1 MENTNKEK
9 LRNTLNKY
17 TQCWDRNSSH
27 KEGDELYY
35 KCSSCKVWR
44 KGVVHS
50 TIQHYALKYYVLIVD
65 VPVIGDEYLELMS
78 QYQVKVWDQL
88 DEEEQGAAIR

>member
-1 MENTNKEK
+1 MDELKTK
-9 LRNTLNKY
+9 LHKY
-17 TQCWDRNSSH
+17 AQYRERHSMH

-35 KCSSCKVWR
+35 MCSSCKVWR

-50 TIQHYALKYYVLIVD
+50 AIQHYALKYYVLIID

-78 QYQVKVWDQL
+78 QYQVKVWDEL
-88 DEEEQGAAIR
+88 DEEEQKVAIR